1 MLSCMAAWKRGN
13 RSTIT
18 CERGEDG
25 KKAIS
30 SARRERDSPD
40 LLLIHWDDDEEG
52 ETMEMLEIIKDLK
65 RAAPTPVHQDSE

>member
-1 MLSCMAAWKRGN
+1 MAGWKRRN

-25 KKAIS
+25 KK
-30 SARRERDSPD
+30 RQFLHERERDSPD

-65 RAAPTPVHQDSE
+65 RAAPTPVHQDGE